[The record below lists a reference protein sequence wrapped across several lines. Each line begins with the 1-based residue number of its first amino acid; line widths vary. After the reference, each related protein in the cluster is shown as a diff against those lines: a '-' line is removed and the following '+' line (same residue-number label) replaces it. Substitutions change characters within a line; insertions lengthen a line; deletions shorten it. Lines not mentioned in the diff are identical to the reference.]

1 MDQIKIVVAS
11 DDSIFQ
17 EGLCRFLEDQ
27 EDLEELKR
35 FYDAHWRFF
44 ESKEEQIE
52 YPGFPVQGN
61 WRVDGVDLPDDVL
74 DKLYLRNARRL
85 IPGLQA

>member
-1 MDQIKIVVAS
+1 VLFGTDLTLGWDAFEAQDQ
-11 DDSIFQ
+11 
-17 EGLCRFLEDQ
+17 G
-27 EDLEELKR
+27 DLAELKR

-61 WRVDGVDLPDDVL
+61 WKVDAIDLPEAVL
-74 DKLYLRNARRL
+74 EKLYFRNAQRL